1 MPDVN
6 PGSASDQRAA
16 RPRLRHTFAAFG
28 YRNYRL
34 WFAGQSVSLMG
45 TWMQMTAQGFLVYE
59 LTRST
64 AYLGYVAFAFGI
76 PPWLFM
82 LYAGVVADRVSRRRL
97 MMVTQSMMML
107 LASVLAT
114 ITFLGVVAAWHIIGL
129 AFLAGTANAFDAPA
143 RQAFVL
149 ELVDREDLTN
159 AIALNSTM
167 FNLASAVGP
176 AVAGIAYAEAGP
188 AWCFAINALTFVAIL
203 TALLVIRPKPQK
215 LSQRRSAMTDFR
227 EGLSFAFTDRHI
239 RVLIAL
245 VMVTALFGLSFA
257 TLIPA
262 WAVRVLGGDAT
273 TNGFLQAARGFGALS
288 GALMIASLGRF
299 EFRGRLLTIA
309 TFGFPLALL
318 VFSEIRTVPLSL
330 LALSAVGVGLIVTM
344 NLCNSLVQTLSP
356 DHLRGRVMSIYSL
369 AFFGFMPIG
378 GLLAGGAAEKIGA
391 PLTVVAG
398 SSLVLVFATATRVL
412 APGLAKLP

>member
-1 MPDVN
+1 MQAN
-6 PGSASDQRAA
+6 HERKG
-16 RPRLRHTFAAFG
+16 PRLRHTFAAFG

-34 WFAGQSVSLMG
+34 WFAGQSISIMG

-97 MMVTQSMMML
+97 MLATQSTMMV
-107 LASVLAT
+107 LAAVLAT
-114 ITFLGVVAAWHIIGL
+114 ITFLGVVEAWHIVGL
-129 AFLAGTANAFDAPA
+129 AFCLGTANAFDAPA

-149 ELVDREDLTN
+149 ELVDRADLTN

-176 AVAGIAYAEAGP
+176 AVGGIAYAEAGP
-188 AWCFAINALTFVAIL
+188 AWCFAINAVSFISIIV
-203 TALLVIRPKPQK
+203 ALLVIRPKEQQ
-215 LSQRRSAMTDFR
+215 LSKRRSALADFR
-227 EGLSFAFTDRHI
+227 EGLSFAFSHRHV
-239 RVLIAL
+239 RMLLVLI
-245 VMVTALFGLSFA
+245 MFTSLFGMSFA

-262 WAVRVLGGDAT
+262 WAVKVLGGDAT
-273 TNGFLQAARGFGALS
+273 TNGFLQASRGVGALG

-299 EFRGRLLTIA
+299 EFRGRLLTGA
-309 TFGFPLALL
+309 TFGLPVALL
-318 VFSEIRTVPLSL
+318 VFSQIRTEWLSMVA
-330 LALSAVGVGLIVTM
+330 LAAVGVGLIVTM

-369 AFFGFMPIG
+369 SFFGFMPIG
-378 GLLAGGAAEKIGA
+378 GLLAGGAAEHIGT
-391 PLTVVAG
+391 PLTVVAAA
-398 SSLVLVFATATRVL
+398 SVMMTFAAALRVVVPSISRL
-412 APGLAKLP
+412 S